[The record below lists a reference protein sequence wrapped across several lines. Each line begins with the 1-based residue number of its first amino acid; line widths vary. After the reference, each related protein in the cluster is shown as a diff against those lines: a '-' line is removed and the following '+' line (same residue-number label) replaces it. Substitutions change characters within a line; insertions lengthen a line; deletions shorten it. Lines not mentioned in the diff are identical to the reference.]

1 MSALKYWVW
10 LSGRGK
16 MSPDDAKGL
25 LERFGSPENIYFADT
40 EELETFH
47 FKSALSRK
55 IAEDKDLSGTMK
67 TIDRC
72 VEAGYRIITM
82 QDSEYPVR
90 LKNIFDPPVVLYVRG
105 KLPPLDEEAAV
116 ALVGTRKCSAYGVKT
131 AERFGYEL
139 AKCGCVV
146 VTGLARGIDTSAAL
160 GALRGG
166 GKVLGVLGC
175 GLDTVYPAEND
186 RLFDDVAV
194 SGAII
199 TEYPPDEGVRGRNFP
214 VRNRIISGVSVGV
227 AVIEAPEKSGALIT
241 AAHALEQGRD
251 VFAVPGN
258 VDAVNSKGTNML
270 IREGAVPV
278 LCGED
283 IAGEYQWLFK
293 GRAQGKIKGEKV
305 PLDSKMAVR
314 LVKKQVKDGDYKL
327 KSDKKVIDN
336 KNKADYDLERPELS
350 GDELAIAQAIGHESV
365 HVDEITARCGMTAAR
380 TMAALTMMEIR
391 GIVRQEKGKYFRLAS
406 FYF

>member
-1 MSALKYWVW
+1 
-10 LSGRGK
+10 
-16 MSPDDAKGL
+16 
-25 LERFGSPENIYFADT
+25 
-40 EELETFH
+40 
-47 FKSALSRK
+47 
-55 IAEDKDLSGTMK
+55 
-67 TIDRC
+67 
-72 VEAGYRIITM
+72 
-82 QDSEYPVR
+82 
-90 LKNIFDPPVVLYVRG
+90 
-105 KLPPLDEEAAV
+105 
-116 ALVGTRKCSAYGVKT
+116 
-131 AERFGYEL
+131 
-139 AKCGCVV
+139 
-146 VTGLARGIDTSAAL
+146 
-160 GALRGG
+160 
-166 GKVLGVLGC
+166 
-175 GLDTVYPAEND
+175 
-186 RLFDDVAV
+186 
-194 SGAII
+194 
-199 TEYPPDEGVRGRNFP
+199 
-214 VRNRIISGVSVGV
+214 
-227 AVIEAPEKSGALIT
+227 
-241 AAHALEQGRD
+241 
-251 VFAVPGN
+251 
-258 VDAVNSKGTNML
+258 ML

-305 PLDSKMAVR
+305 PLDGKMAVR